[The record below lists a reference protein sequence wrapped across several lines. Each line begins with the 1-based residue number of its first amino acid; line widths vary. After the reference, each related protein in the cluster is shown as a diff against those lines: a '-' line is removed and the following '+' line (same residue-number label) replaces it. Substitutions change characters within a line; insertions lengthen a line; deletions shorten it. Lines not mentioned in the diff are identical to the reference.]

1 MLDQIFTT
9 RTTYSAP
16 IPPPV
21 TLCAW
26 VRNPDTNQ
34 KANKPAYIRCEIINA
49 DRAHNEI
56 VVNQFGQVNYFITTF
71 EDIRLVHTVNEAGET
86 VKVLGN
92 PPC

>member
-1 MLDQIFTT
+1 MFDQITTT

-26 VRNPDTNQ
+26 VKNPYYLLPTDA
-34 KANKPAYIRCEIINA
+34 KYLRAEIIDVQKN
-49 DRAHNEI
+49 D
-56 VVNQFGQVNYFITTF
+56 VVVCEWDSVNYFTVARA
-71 EDIRLVHTVNEAGET
+71 DVRLVHTVNAEGET
-86 VKVLGN
+86 VKVLGS